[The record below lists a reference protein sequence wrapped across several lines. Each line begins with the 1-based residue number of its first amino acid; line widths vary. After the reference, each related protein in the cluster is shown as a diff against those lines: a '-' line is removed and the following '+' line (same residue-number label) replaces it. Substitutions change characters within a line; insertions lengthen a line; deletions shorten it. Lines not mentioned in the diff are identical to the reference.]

1 MFKKTLII
9 SIIFSTLF
17 IFSASS
23 ENEVFIKFKV
33 DNEIITNI
41 DLVNEKNY
49 LIALNNKLSSV
60 SSKELNELSKNS
72 LIKEKIKIKELNKFF
87 DLEKVKTFGE
97 KITKNF
103 YENIGIKN
111 KEDFEIYLKN
121 FNLEYGE
128 VKRKLT
134 IEAMWN
140 RLIYK
145 KYNDK
150 ININEDKLKK
160 SLSDK
165 IKNSP
170 QKMVEYNLSEIV
182 FELNSSEEIKKKYK
196 LIQNNINKYGFKETA
211 SLISISGTAS
221 SGGDVGWIKKTHLSN
236 KIIQNLQ
243 LISIGQYTEPIQ
255 VNNAFLI
262 LKINDIRKIEKN
274 INFEKEFEKLLM
286 IEKNRQLNNF
296 SIIHFNKIKKNI
308 NISEI

>member
-9 SIIFSTLF
+9 SIIFSILF

-121 FNLEYGE
+121 FNLEYEE

-182 FELNSSEEIKKKYK
+182 FELNSNEEIKKKYK

-274 INFEKEFEKLLM
+274 INFEKEFKKLLM

>member
-121 FNLEYGE
+121 FNLEYEE

-182 FELNSSEEIKKKYK
+182 FELNSNEEIKKKYK

-274 INFEKEFEKLLM
+274 INFEKEFEKLLT

>member
-9 SIIFSTLF
+9 SIIFSILF

-121 FNLEYGE
+121 FNLEYEE

-221 SGGDVGWIKKTHLSN
+221 SGGDVGWVKKTHLSN
-236 KIIQNLQ
+236 KIIQNLK
-243 LISIGQYTEPIQ
+243 LISLGKYTEPIQ

>member
-9 SIIFSTLF
+9 SIIFSILI

-121 FNLEYGE
+121 FNLEYEE

-182 FELNSSEEIKKKYK
+182 FELNSNEEIKKKYK

-221 SGGDVGWIKKTHLSN
+221 SGGDVGWVKKTHLSN
-236 KIIQNLQ
+236 KIIQNLK
-243 LISIGQYTEPIQ
+243 LISLGKYTEPIQ

>member
-9 SIIFSTLF
+9 SIIFSILI

-165 IKNSP
+165 IKKSP

-236 KIIQNLQ
+236 KIIQNLK
-243 LISIGQYTEPIQ
+243 LISIGKYTEPIQ

>member
-97 KITKNF
+97 KITKNY

-111 KEDFEIYLKN
+111 KEDFEMYLKN
-121 FNLEYGE
+121 FNLEYGD

-182 FELNSSEEIKKKYK
+182 FELNSNEEIKKKYK

-243 LISIGQYTEPIQ
+243 LISIGKYTEPIQ

>member
-9 SIIFSTLF
+9 SIIFSILF

-121 FNLEYGE
+121 FNLEYEE

-182 FELNSSEEIKKKYK
+182 FELNSNEEIKKKYK

-243 LISIGQYTEPIQ
+243 LISIGKYTEPIQ

-274 INFEKEFEKLLM
+274 INFEKEFKKLLM

>member
-182 FELNSSEEIKKKYK
+182 FELNSNEEIKKKYK

-243 LISIGQYTEPIQ
+243 LISIGKYTEPIQ

>member
-9 SIIFSTLF
+9 SIIFSILF

-97 KITKNF
+97 KITKNY

-111 KEDFEIYLKN
+111 KEDFEMYLKN
-121 FNLEYGE
+121 FNLEYGD

-165 IKNSP
+165 IKNRP

-221 SGGDVGWIKKTHLSN
+221 SGGDVGWVKKTHLSN
-236 KIIQNLQ
+236 KIIQNLK
-243 LISIGQYTEPIQ
+243 LISIGKYTEPIQ

-274 INFEKEFEKLLM
+274 INFEKEFEKLLT

>member
-1 MFKKTLII
+1 MFKKNLII
-9 SIIFSTLF
+9 SIIFSILF

-111 KEDFEIYLKN
+111 KEDFEMYLKN
-121 FNLEYGE
+121 FNLEYGD

-243 LISIGQYTEPIQ
+243 LISIGKYTEPIQ

-274 INFEKEFEKLLM
+274 INFEKEFEKLLT

>member
-165 IKNSP
+165 IKKSP

>member
-1 MFKKTLII
+1 MFKKTSII
-9 SIIFSTLF
+9 SIIFSILF
-17 IFSASS
+17 VFSANS

-41 DLVNEKNY
+41 DLDNEKNY

-60 SSKELNELSKNS
+60 SNKELNQLSKNS
-72 LIKEKIKIKELNKFF
+72 LIKEIIKMKELNKFF
-87 DLEKVKTFGE
+87 DLNKVETFGE

-103 YENIGIKN
+103 YKNIGIER
-111 KEDFEIYLKN
+111 KEDFEIYLQN
-121 FNLEYGE
+121 FKLEYGE

-165 IKNSP
+165 IKSSP
-170 QKMVEYNLSEIV
+170 QKMTEYNLSEIV
-182 FELNSSEEIKKKYK
+182 FELNSNEEVKKKYE

-236 KIIQNLQ
+236 KIIQNLL
-243 LISIGQYTEPIQ
+243 LISVGKYTEPIQ

-274 INFEKEFEKLLM
+274 INFEKEFEKLLI

>member
-9 SIIFSTLF
+9 SIIFSILI

-182 FELNSSEEIKKKYK
+182 FELNSNEEIKKKYK

>member
-9 SIIFSTLF
+9 SIIFSILI

-121 FNLEYGE
+121 FNLGYGE

-221 SGGDVGWIKKTHLSN
+221 SGGDVGWVKKTHLSN

-243 LISIGQYTEPIQ
+243 LISKGKYTEPIQ

>member
-9 SIIFSTLF
+9 SIIFSILI

-111 KEDFEIYLKN
+111 KEDFEMYLKN
-121 FNLEYGE
+121 FNLEYEE

-182 FELNSSEEIKKKYK
+182 FELNSNEEIKKKYK

>member
-1 MFKKTLII
+1 MFKKNLII
-9 SIIFSTLF
+9 SIIFSILF

-182 FELNSSEEIKKKYK
+182 FELNSNEEIKKKYK

-236 KIIQNLQ
+236 KIIQDLQ
-243 LISIGQYTEPIQ
+243 LISVGKYTEPIQ

>member
-243 LISIGQYTEPIQ
+243 LISIGKYTEPIQ

>member
-1 MFKKTLII
+1 MFKKNLII
-9 SIIFSTLF
+9 SIIFSILF

-121 FNLEYGE
+121 FNLEYEE

-182 FELNSSEEIKKKYK
+182 FELNSNEEIKKKYK

>member
-9 SIIFSTLF
+9 SIIFSILI

-121 FNLEYGE
+121 FNLEYEE

-182 FELNSSEEIKKKYK
+182 FELNSNEEIKKKYK

-243 LISIGQYTEPIQ
+243 LISIGKYTEPIQ

>member
-121 FNLEYGE
+121 FNLEYEE

-182 FELNSSEEIKKKYK
+182 FELNSNEEIKKKYK

-221 SGGDVGWIKKTHLSN
+221 SGGDVGWVKKTHLSN
-236 KIIQNLQ
+236 KIIQNLK
-243 LISIGQYTEPIQ
+243 LISIGKYTEPIQ

>member
-111 KEDFEIYLKN
+111 KEDFEMYLKN

-182 FELNSSEEIKKKYK
+182 FELNSNEEIKKKYK

-221 SGGDVGWIKKTHLSN
+221 SGGDVGWVKKTHLSN

>member
-9 SIIFSTLF
+9 SIIFSILF

-182 FELNSSEEIKKKYK
+182 FELNSNEEIKKKYK

-221 SGGDVGWIKKTHLSN
+221 SGGDVGWVKKTHLSN

-274 INFEKEFEKLLM
+274 INFEKEFEKLLT

>member
-1 MFKKTLII
+1 MLKKTTIFSIII
-9 SIIFSTLF
+9 SIFF
-17 IFSASS
+17 IYNGNT
-23 ENEVFIKFKV
+23 ENKVFIKFKV

-41 DLVNEKNY
+41 DLENEKNY
-49 LIALNNKLSSV
+49 LVALNNNLANV
-60 SSKELNELSKNS
+60 SNKELNELSKNS
-72 LIKEKIKIKELNKFF
+72 LIKEKIKNKELVKFF
-87 DLEKVKTFGE
+87 DLEKVETFGE
-97 KITKNF
+97 KITKNY
-103 YENIGIKN
+103 YENAGIKS
-111 KEDFEIYLKN
+111 KEDFKKYLLK
-121 FNLEYGE
+121 FNLDYSE

-134 IEAMWN
+134 VEAMWN

-182 FELNSSEEIKKKYK
+182 FELNSNEEIKKKYK

-221 SGGDVGWIKKTHLSN
+221 SGGDVGWVKKTHLSN
-236 KIIQNLQ
+236 KINQNLK
-243 LISIGQYTEPIQ
+243 LISIGKYTEPIQ

-274 INFEKEFEKLLM
+274 INFEKEFEKLLT

>member
-9 SIIFSTLF
+9 SIIFSILI

-182 FELNSSEEIKKKYK
+182 FELNSNEEIKKKYK

-243 LISIGQYTEPIQ
+243 LISIGKYTEPIQ

-274 INFEKEFEKLLM
+274 INFEKEFEKLLT

>member
-9 SIIFSTLF
+9 SIIFSILI

-111 KEDFEIYLKN
+111 KEDFEMYLKN
-121 FNLEYGE
+121 FNLEYGD

-182 FELNSSEEIKKKYK
+182 FELNSNEEIKKKYK

-243 LISIGQYTEPIQ
+243 LISIGKYTEPIQ

>member
-1 MFKKTLII
+1 MFKKNLII
-9 SIIFSTLF
+9 SIIFSILF

-111 KEDFEIYLKN
+111 KEDFEMYLKN
-121 FNLEYGE
+121 FNLEYGD

-182 FELNSSEEIKKKYK
+182 FELNSNEEIKKKYK

-221 SGGDVGWIKKTHLSN
+221 SGGDVGWVKKTHLSN

-243 LISIGQYTEPIQ
+243 SISVGKYTEPIQ

>member
-9 SIIFSTLF
+9 SIIFSILI

-97 KITKNF
+97 KITKNY

-111 KEDFEIYLKN
+111 KEDFEMYLKN
-121 FNLEYGE
+121 FNLEYGD

-182 FELNSSEEIKKKYK
+182 FELNSNEEIKKKYK

-236 KIIQNLQ
+236 KIIQNLK
-243 LISIGQYTEPIQ
+243 LISIGKYTEPIQ

-296 SIIHFNKIKKNI
+296 SIIYFNKIKKNI

>member
-9 SIIFSTLF
+9 SIIFSILF

-121 FNLEYGE
+121 FNLEYEE

-182 FELNSSEEIKKKYK
+182 FELNSNEEIKKKYK